1 MPTLGVKIK
10 KSNTKESSIQHITAE
25 STIQVNVS
33 MKPKKIDVTTGYQFL
48 NHMIES
54 IARWGNLSITIKAEV
69 KRTLSHLVAEDS
81 GITLGL
87 ALHQLTKSRLE
98 TVGMKSIGFALVPLD
113 EALSEAILSIEGRS
127 NAFIERTCKGS
138 RTEKVE
144 DIFSKDLV
152 AFLEGLT
159 QGWGAT
165 LHVRLLKGVDP
176 HHSWESAFRSLG
188 MAIASSLEEEP
199 ERKGEIPG
207 VKSYFGV

>member
-1 MPTLGVKIK
+1 LPPLGVKINKSTAK
-10 KSNTKESSIQHITAE
+10 KASVRHTTAE
-25 STIQVNVS
+25 SKISVEVS
-33 MKPKKIDVTTGYQFL
+33 MTPKQIDVATGYQFL

-54 IARWGNLSITIKAEV
+54 IARWGDLSITIEAEV
-69 KRTLSHLVAEDS
+69 KRALSHLVAEDS
-81 GITLGL
+81 GITLGV
-87 ALHQLTKSRLE
+87 ALHQVSKSRIE

-127 NAFIERTCKGS
+127 NAFIERTCRGS
-138 RTEKVE
+138 RSEKVE

-165 LHVRLLKGVDP
+165 LHIRLLKGVDP
-176 HHSWESAFRSLG
+176 HHSWESAFRALG
-188 MAIASSLEEEP
+188 VAIASSLEEHP
-199 ERKGEIPG
+199 NRKGEIPG